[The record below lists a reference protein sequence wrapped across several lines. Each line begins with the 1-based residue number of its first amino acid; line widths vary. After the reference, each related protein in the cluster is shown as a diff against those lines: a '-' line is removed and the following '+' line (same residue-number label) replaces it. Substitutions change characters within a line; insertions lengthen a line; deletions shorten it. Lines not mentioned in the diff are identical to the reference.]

1 MSEQSAMTA
10 PLRSRAVTDA
20 REQNAAGAQPGT
32 RRLVR
37 LGAASRPFVLVPL
50 LLLAWEAGVRA
61 GFVSPN
67 LFPPPSAIFTALRDL
82 SDAGMLWG
90 DVLASVTRVS
100 IGFAFAALAGIFFGL
115 LLGRSQRLA
124 AYLMPLIDMVRPI
137 SVIAWIPIAILW
149 FGLGDRPAWFI
160 IALGAFFPIFTNTCL
175 GARSVSEL
183 HVRVAQCFGAS
194 RAVFLRKVLL
204 PSALPYIL
212 AGLRIGLGAG
222 WMCVIAAELISAT
235 SGLGY
240 MIQMAR
246 TTIET
251 EKVLA
256 GMVVIGLIGF
266 AMNGAMLWLERALT
280 RGARS

>member
-1 MSEQSAMTA
+1 MSEQGFVTGPLAPRVTASEKRGSAWGPYLA
-10 PLRSRAVTDA
+10 D
-20 REQNAAGAQPGT
+20 
-32 RRLVR
+32 
-37 LGAASRPFVLVPL
+37 LGAAARPFILVPL
-50 LLLAWEAGVRA
+50 LLLAWEGGVRA
-61 GFVSPN
+61 GLISPN
-67 LFPPPSAIFTALRDL
+67 LFPPPSAIFKALADL
-82 SDAGMLWG
+82 SEAGMLWG

-100 IGFAFAALAGIFFGL
+100 IGFAFAALAGISLGL
-115 LLGRSQRLA
+115 LLGRSPRLA

-160 IALGAFFPIFTNTCL
+160 IALGAFFPIFTNTYL

-183 HVRVAQCFGAS
+183 HLRVAQCFGVG
-194 RAVFLRKVLL
+194 RFVFVRKVLV

-280 RGARS
+280 RGARA

>member
-1 MSEQSAMTA
+1 MSEQSLITA
-10 PLRSRAVTDA
+10 PL
-20 REQNAAGAQPGT
+20 GAQTAADRQKPIATGPGA
-32 RRLVR
+32 VR
-37 LGAASRPFVLVPL
+37 HWIARAGLAVRSFLLVPL
-50 LLLAWEAGVRA
+50 LLLAWELGVRT
-61 GFVSPN
+61 GLVNPN
-67 LFPPPSAIFTALRDL
+67 LFPPPSAIFAALRDL
-82 SDAGMLWG
+82 SEAGMLWG
-90 DVLASVTRVS
+90 DALASVTRVS
-100 IGFAFAALAGIFFGL
+100 IGFTFAALAGISLGL
-115 LLGRSQRLA
+115 LLGRAPRLA
-124 AYLMPLIDMVRPI
+124 AYLMPLIEMIRPI
-137 SVIAWIPIAILW
+137 SVIAWIPITILW

-160 IALGAFFPIFTNTCL
+160 IALGAFFPIFTNTYL

-183 HVRVAQCFGAS
+183 HVRVARCFGAG
-194 RAVFLRKVLL
+194 RVVFLRKVLL

-256 GMVVIGLIGF
+256 GMVVIGFIGF
-266 AMNGAMLWLERALT
+266 AMNSAMLWLERVLT
-280 RGARS
+280 RGRSA